1 MVLTILFLG
10 FWWRFYMVL
19 SPPQILGPG
28 VQPQHDPLTNSGDFL
43 NVRRWNREF
52 PIGKIWFPPTKLMVP
67 KKIDG
72 ACNSWSLKSIPD
84 FRDSNGN
91 QSHEISSAEQQVVSC
106 SLCWFGAKQASPLS
120 ASQWQ
125 LKLFKDAIN
134 SLSLHSSLG
143 TTSTEEHNILPNE
156 FWSTHVKQFQD
167 LAASGKTEFQT
178 IVDTGLGVLGCAPG
192 VLWHVSSVMVHLI
205 AGSHRKNVGQ
215 QSTMNPAK

>member
-10 FWWRFYMVL
+10 FLMEVNTSPQYFFGGSTATWPLQPILCILFCHGETANFHRKNMV
-19 SPPQILGPG
+19 
-28 VQPQHDPLTNSGDFL
+28 
-43 NVRRWNREF
+43 F
-52 PIGKIWFPPTKLMVP
+52 PNKIDATP
-67 KKIDG
+67 KKRSPAKWYKMILEINPW
-72 ACNSWSLKSIPD
+72 A
-84 FRDSNGN
+84 RDSNGN

-167 LAASGKTEFQT
+167 LAAWGKTEFQT
-178 IVDTGLGVLGCAPG
+178 IVDTGLSVLGCAPG
-192 VLWHVSSVMVHLI
+192 VLWHVSSVMVHLV

-215 QSTMNPAK
+215 QSIMNPAK